1 MSMNREG
8 RATRPESAEAS
19 VDTWTGNR
27 ALMLEEPLIFE
38 MDARG
43 GTGVDFAGAPKV
55 KSRLGGLER
64 RRDVGLPGL
73 SEPQTVRH
81 YTRLSRQNYAIDL
94 GLFPLGSCTMKN
106 HPRLNRSEEHKSD
119 LQSLMRISYAVFCYK
134 NKK

>member
-55 KSRLGGLER
+55 KSLFAGLNGR
-64 RRDVGLPGL
+64 ADAGLPGW
-73 SEPQTVRH
+73 SDRQTVAPFR
-81 YTRLSRQNYAIDL
+81 RLGAQNYVLTLAP
-94 GLFPLGSCTMKN
+94 FPPGRARMS
-106 HPRLNRSEEHKSD
+106 
-119 LQSLMRISYAVFCYK
+119 
-134 NKK
+134 